1 VACFWATSL
10 EEIIGGVIALI
21 SFRLTWDGCSSLPCR
36 GVLSFRSGARESL
49 AVKRR
54 EFISLLGSAVAWPLA
69 ARAQQPAVPAIG
81 FLSNA
86 SPDMYARRLRAFG
99 QGLKEAGFVE
109 GRNIEIEYRWAEGQN
124 SRLPALAAELIRRQ
138 VAVIVAAGGTPAAMV
153 AKAATT
159 TIPIV
164 FGVAVDPVETGLVAS
179 LHRPGGNL
187 TGVTNLNVEVGP
199 KRLELVHELLPTATI
214 IAVLVNPTSPSIADL
229 FSRAMQQ
236 AAQTLGLQLHIL
248 HASTDG
254 DFDKVFAS
262 VVQVRAGALVI
273 SPDVFFNTRSEQLAA
288 LSLRHAVPAIYQYR
302 PFAAAGGL
310 MSYGSDET
318 EYYRLVGTY
327 AGRILKGEKPADL
340 PVVQSTKVELIIN
353 LKTAEALGL
362 TIPLPLIGRADEVIE

>member
-1 VACFWATSL
+1 M
-10 EEIIGGVIALI
+10 
-21 SFRLTWDGCSSLPCR
+21 
-36 GVLSFRSGARESL
+36 
-49 AVKRR
+49 KRR
-54 EFISLLGSAVAWPLA
+54 QFILLLGGAAAAWPLG
-69 ARAQQPAVPAIG
+69 ARTQQAAVPVIG

-86 SPDMYARRLRAFG
+86 SPDAYTIRLRAFR
-99 QGLKEAGFVE
+99 QGLKEAGYVE
-109 GRNIEIEYRWAEGQN
+109 GQNVEIEYRWAEGHN